1 MRCELETLV
10 EHSNIRE
17 QFRQALI
24 PCPLMEKR
32 ETGMFSLGV
41 VCGGCC
47 IRLQMFVE
55 AKSDLL
61 LRSVVSVEDY
71 KRNPDV
77 IAEHLPEHLKQY
89 YIALRKR
96 GKTVKDVAEECS
108 RCKPSPIGD
117 KHTKA
122 EGQEMTQC
130 GGADL
135 R

>member
-10 EHSNIRE
+10 EHGDVRE
-17 QFRQALI
+17 QFRQAFI
-24 PCPLMEKR
+24 ACPLMEKR

-47 IRLQMFVE
+47 IRLQMLVE

-71 KRNPDV
+71 KRHPDV

-96 GKTVKDVAEECS
+96 GKTVNDVAAECS

-117 KHTKA
+117 KHPKA
-122 EGQEMTQC
+122 KAQVMNRC
-130 GGADL
+130 GVNDL